1 MMFAPK
7 VASRIFAEIWKV
19 LSPGGLGWPNARF
32 REVSEGDIV
41 TVAGLALLLVLLS
54 LWVFACYGAQAGTAG
69 YIHSDITKK

>member
-7 VASRIFAEIWKV
+7 VASRIFVEVWKV
-19 LSPGGLGWPNARF
+19 LSPGAGMAQ

-54 LWVFACYGAQAGTAG
+54 LWVFAWYGAQAGTAG
-69 YIHSDITKK
+69 FMHLDITKT